1 MPFRRDKSVSTTRRD
16 ASPGGASM
24 MQRMANGEP
33 PLLEIRNLVKHFPV
47 HGSVSD
53 VLLRRPRVAVRA
65 VDGVSFSVAKGKT
78 LALVGESGCGKT
90 TTGRCVLFLQQP
102 TSGEVIL
109 HGQRIDPRDEPAM
122 RRRRKQL
129 QIVFQDPNSSL
140 NPRMTVAQTLGEA
153 LVFHQMVERGGGARA
168 VNELLETVG
177 LSVRHAGRYPNELS
191 GGQRQRVGIARALA
205 VNPELVVADEPVS
218 ALDVSVQAQILQL
231 LERLRDERSLS
242 YLFISHDLGVVRHIS
257 DEVAV
262 MYLGVIVERAP
273 TGALYERPL
282 HPYTRALLAA
292 APVANPRLRR
302 PRPPILGDPPSAL
315 SPPSGCRFR
324 TRCPYA
330 VERCA
335 LETPALRELE
345 PKHWVACHFA
355 EDFQSSPATI

>member
-1 MPFRRDKSVSTTRRD
+1 MDKLAKRS
-16 ASPGGASM
+16 
-24 MQRMANGEP
+24 Q
-33 PLLEIRNLVKHFPV
+33 L
-47 HGSVSD
+47 
-53 VLLRRPRVAVRA
+53 AVRA
-65 VDGVSFSVAKGKT
+65 VDGVDFTIERGRT

-90 TTGRCVLFLQQP
+90 TTGRCVLFLQRP
-102 TSGEVIL
+102 TAGEVWFE
-109 HGQRIDPRDEPAM
+109 GQAIDPDDDEALRK
-122 RRRRKQL
+122 RRRQM
-129 QIVFQDPNSSL
+129 QIIFQDPNSSL
-140 NPRMTVAQTLGEA
+140 NPRMTIGQTLDEA
-153 LVFHQMVERGGGARA
+153 LAFHKIAPRGGRSGA
-168 VNELLETVG
+168 VNDLLETVG
-177 LSVRHAGRYPNELS
+177 LSAQHRGRYPNELS
-191 GGQRQRVGIARALA
+191 GGQRQRIGIARALA
-205 VNPELVVADEPVS
+205 VNPSLIVADEPVS

-231 LERLRDERSLS
+231 LTKLREERGLS

-273 TGALYERPL
+273 TVALYEQPL

-324 TRCPYA
+324 TRCPFA

-345 PKHWVACHFA
+345 PQHWVACHFA
-355 EDFQSSPATI
+355 EDFRSSTVTI

>member
-1 MPFRRDKSVSTTRRD
+1 
-16 ASPGGASM
+16 
-24 MQRMANGEP
+24 MANGEP
-33 PLLEIRNLVKHFPV
+33 PLLEVRDLVKHFPV
-47 HGSVSD
+47 RGSAAD
-53 VLLRRPRVAVRA
+53 TLLRRPRAAVRA
-65 VDGVSFSVAKGKT
+65 VDGVSFSVEKGKT

-102 TSGEVIL
+102 TSGEVIV

-140 NPRMTVAQTLGEA
+140 NPRMTVAQILGEA
-153 LVFHQMVERGGGARA
+153 LVFHQMVERGGRTGA
-168 VNELLETVG
+168 VNELLEAVG
-177 LSVRHAGRYPNELS
+177 LSGRHAGRYPNELS
-191 GGQRQRVGIARALA
+191 GGQRQRVGIARALS

-273 TGALYERPL
+273 TVALYERPL

-302 PRPPILGDPPSAL
+302 ERPPIFGDPPSPL

-324 TRCPYA
+324 TRCPFA

-335 LETPALRELE
+335 IETPMLRELE
-345 PKHWVACHFA
+345 PRHWVACHFA
-355 EDFQSSPATI
+355 EDLRSSAVLI